1 MSFLRRSFIDRP
13 LVAGIVIT
21 VVTFALVGG
30 ILLTSTTLGCG
41 PANQLGLKLQRCVS
55 TSSVAA
61 NQSPSPYASPAQS
74 PVTGQS
80 ESPSPNPNP
89 ASNPYPNP
97 ASNPY
102 PNPASAP
109 EPPTGGPA
117 SGAYPPFY
125 PPASAG
131 QPVAY
136 SISCRLPIYSGQ
148 PGSGGFLVF
157 PGGTYIA
164 DPSSAVT
171 VPSPSPAIPSPSP
184 QMGPGGPPGFYGL
197 SYDRQ
202 YSRWLAVPFSWIT
215 PDGRRYAF
223 ATPNAIYVE
232 DLGAGT
238 LTALG
243 QGHTWFIVGVQAAGV
258 YAVQPNNAGLWLLS
272 FSGATTQ
279 IVSTGW
285 WQAVSAGA
293 AYGTATSAVPQGVAN
308 TIIRYDL
315 KTGTTEGWFTRDG
328 ASTGVTGFDS
338 SGNPILTV
346 YYYNQ
351 GMEVWLT
358 TAPGEG
364 TPILGPS
371 EGLSLNGNVLGDA
384 NGIWMSLYSQNGSI
398 GNQQEMALYV
408 PGKGLYGM
416 SNITGPLAG
425 PCI

>member
-1 MSFLRRSFIDRP
+1 MTFLRRTVLDRP
-13 LVAGIVIT
+13 LAAGIVIT
-21 VVTFALVGG
+21 VVTVALVGG
-30 ILLTSTTLGCG
+30 ILLTSTSLGCG
-41 PANQLGLKLQRCVS
+41 PANNIGVKMQRCAAGAP
-55 TSSVAA
+55 VAA
-61 NQSPSPYASPAQS
+61 RLSPSPYLVPTPSTNPNPYPASNPN
-74 PVTGQS
+74 PN
-80 ESPSPNPNP
+80 PNPNP
-89 ASNPYPNP
+89 ASNP
-97 ASNPY
+97 NPY
-102 PNPASAP
+102 PNPVSGP

-117 SGAYPPFY
+117 SGAYPPYY
-125 PPASAG
+125 PPASGGIPAS
-131 QPVAY
+131 Y

-197 SYDRQ
+197 SYDHR
-202 YSRWLAVPFSWIT
+202 YSRWLAVPYSWIT
-215 PDGRRYAF
+215 PDGTRYAF

-243 QGHTWFIVGVQAAGV
+243 QGHNWVIVGVQAAGV

-272 FSGATTQ
+272 FSGASTQ

-285 WQAVSAGA
+285 WQAVSADA

-315 KTGTTEGWFTRDG
+315 KTGTTEAWFTRDG
-328 ASTGVTGFDS
+328 ASTSVAGFDS

-351 GMEVWLT
+351 GMEVWFT

-371 EGLSLNGNVLGDA
+371 EGLSLNGIVLGDA
-384 NGIWMSLYSQNGSI
+384 NGIWLSLYSQYASN
-398 GNQQEMALYV
+398 GNQQETALYV
-408 PGKGLYGM
+408 PGKSLYGM
-416 SNITGPLAG
+416 SNISGTLAG